1 MRQRYIFRRGG
12 VLYFRIMV
20 PNELRA
26 LMGRSEVKESL
37 GTTDTQL
44 GKSLALRK
52 AAHYLEAFDR
62 MKRLGSIPRCF
73 RRC

>member
-1 MRQRYIFRRGG
+1 MRQPYIFRRDG

-20 PNELRA
+20 PNEFRA
-26 LMGRSEVKESL
+26 LVGRSEVKESL

-52 AAHYLEAFDR
+52 AALYLEAFNR
-62 MKRLGSIPRCF
+62 MKKDKELCF
-73 RRC
+73 